1 MPKAIRT
8 RVYQRHAEH
17 RGVRHRRAVCRETL
31 SLLLREPNGTTTPG
45 VSSTNARTRQQRPDP
60 PRTDSAREAPAHAPA
75 ASEGGGRAG
84 GGPLVRL
91 ARGPALVCVALP
103 LPVVGHAPVDG
114 HARASPVARPRG
126 GHLLGSLPADRHR
139 EEGPVAARPLR
150 PLKQVV
156 AREGGDG
163 EQPLVEVGLQQR
175 RVEPVGAEGPAERG
189 GERVLDVARNLV
201 EAKQEG
207 DRAEGDDHREGEG
220 GDLVHHNHREEAEVD
235 EADEGV
241 ELRVREGEGR
251 VHHLEGGVVR
261 QRAVRE
267 DLVDARDDRRV
278 VSEAARLAPLDEEG
292 VEPAEDDVD
301 PLSRPLEGVAL
312 AGLEAAEHVDR
323 VATREVRLVVR
334 EPVEPRRRR
343 VALVPLLARPAGR
356 RAGAERVEASVAAE
370 GVDRRRVE
378 QRAQVEQAAGE
389 GRRLLLSQL
398 RLVVRLLVH
407 VRRHEDGV
415 APLARHALHRG
426 ASLPVA
432 AEALVEPHHEPEARG
447 EQDRRVR
454 VRVHEDEVVV

>member
-201 EAKQEG
+201 EAEQEG

-267 DLVDARDDRRV
+267 DLVDARHHGRLRLG
-278 VSEAARLAPLDEEG
+278 EAAYKDLPTTRPSARFSERPPPPRRGRRSFAGGRAASSASQSPRAPA
-292 VEPAEDDVD
+292 P
-301 PLSRPLEGVAL
+301 
-312 AGLEAAEHVDR
+312 
-323 VATREVRLVVR
+323 
-334 EPVEPRRRR
+334 PRRR
-343 VALVPLLARPAGR
+343 AARARRRSRLRARRSDCGR
-356 RAGAERVEASVAAE
+356 R
-370 GVDRRRVE
+370 RRR
-378 QRAQVEQAAGE
+378 RLSCGAARRGRRKTGRGCRGAAG
-389 GRRLLLSQL
+389 
-398 RLVVRLLVH
+398 
-407 VRRHEDGV
+407 
-415 APLARHALHRG
+415 
-426 ASLPVA
+426 
-432 AEALVEPHHEPEARG
+432 
-447 EQDRRVR
+447 
-454 VRVHEDEVVV
+454 